1 MSQNC
6 LFKALWFRKNMN
18 QEIFFAVY
26 RMPKLYSKKG
36 IGAVYSNS
44 EPSFIAKGNISKEI
58 PKIVYVRRNH
68 RKMILAIILLTKPKR
83 VLSAVRK
90 SYSQNAESYCLDFR
104 QD

>member
-26 RMPKLYSKKG
+26 RMPKLYSIKG

-44 EPSFIAKGNISKEI
+44 EPSFLAKGKISKEI
-58 PKIVYVRRNH
+58 PKIVYIRSNPL
-68 RKMILAIILLTKPKR
+68 KMILTIILL
-83 VLSAVRK
+83 S
-90 SYSQNAESYCLDFR
+90 C
-104 QD
+104 